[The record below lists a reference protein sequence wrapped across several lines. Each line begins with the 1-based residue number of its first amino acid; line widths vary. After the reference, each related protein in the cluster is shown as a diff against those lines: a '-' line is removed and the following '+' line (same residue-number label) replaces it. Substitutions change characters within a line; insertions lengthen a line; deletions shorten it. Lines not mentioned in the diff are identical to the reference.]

1 MISKFLAF
9 VYSRSLEQF
18 FLTLGQNNFD
28 NKIPYSHDFI
38 LGKDDDLHSTS
49 TVIIMERLQVGD
61 RIYTKM
67 DLDEGGDGASVLH
80 SQKVNPSIHFVGQ
93 RISDWFLKYILFRLN
108 ESLILRN
115 SNIDIDISNKKNSGH
130 HKCHKQLY
138 STCA

>member
-1 MISKFLAF
+1 MTCFSDLKILGLPSFF
-9 VYSRSLEQF
+9 RSLEQF

-28 NKIPYSHDFI
+28 NKIPFSHDFI

-61 RIYTKM
+61 RIYTQM

-93 RISDWFLKYILFRLN
+93 RISD
-108 ESLILRN
+108 
-115 SNIDIDISNKKNSGH
+115 
-130 HKCHKQLY
+130 
-138 STCA
+138 